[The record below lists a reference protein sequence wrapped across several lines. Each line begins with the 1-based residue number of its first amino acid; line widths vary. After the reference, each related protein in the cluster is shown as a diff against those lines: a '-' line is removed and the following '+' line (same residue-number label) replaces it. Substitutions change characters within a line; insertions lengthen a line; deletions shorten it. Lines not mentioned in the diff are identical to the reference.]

1 MSALHPRPC
10 TPRQALMP
18 SALGLR
24 LGPETPS
31 ACRAGRPP
39 PSACSKLRAP
49 GQVVEQP
56 RDKRRRMWHHVAAS
70 QRSLHNAPIFRL
82 LLKVAVNGTHQC
94 GCLNFCG
101 SFGPQRDLHRSMV
114 TPRST
119 LYTVVQNS
127 PQYTTVQKSDSAEYP
142 VLSTHYTMYH
152 AQYTVQSSAQSTTV
166 QHSTEE

>member
-1 MSALHPRPC
+1 MHKSQSVQCVFSKSPAPFAMRPMHCPCASPSVRQPR
-10 TPRQALMP
+10 
-18 SALGLR
+18 
-24 LGPETPS
+24 
-31 ACRAGRPP
+31 
-39 PSACSKLRAP
+39 
-49 GQVVEQP
+49 QVVEETWK
-56 RDKRRRMWHHVAAS
+56 KRRQMWHHVAAS

-119 LYTVVQNS
+119 LYTVVHKS
-127 PQYTTVQKSDSAEYP
+127 PQYSTVQESGSAQYP
-142 VLSTHYTMYH
+142 VRSTHYTMYR
-152 AQYTVQSSAQSTTV
+152 AQYAVHSSAQSTTV